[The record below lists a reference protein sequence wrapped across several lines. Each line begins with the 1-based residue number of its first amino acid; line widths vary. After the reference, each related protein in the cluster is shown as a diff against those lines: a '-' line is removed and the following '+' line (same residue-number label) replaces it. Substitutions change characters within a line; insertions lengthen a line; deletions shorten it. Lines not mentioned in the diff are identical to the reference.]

1 MKRVTV
7 IIPNYNGLK
16 FLDPCMSALGKQT
29 YRDFCVIVVDNGST
43 DGSVEKLKELEKT
56 GIRSDAGTIP
66 VKAVYLPEN
75 TGFSGAVNEGL
86 RQTDSEF
93 VILLNNDT
101 EADPCYMEKMMD
113 VMAADPHGRVAAV
126 SPLMLS
132 LRDPSVIDS
141 AGDGYAVCGW
151 AYQRGVGR
159 PADRPE
165 FARPSAIFSACAGA
179 ALYRKSALDKIA
191 QGEGAE
197 KWWFDP
203 EFFAYLEDVDVS
215 WRLLL
220 SGYRSR
226 YEPSAKVLHAGSA
239 TSGSR
244 YNDFKVRLAAR
255 NNVYVTVKNIPLL
268 KLLTHLPFLFF
279 GTAVK
284 QLFFIVN
291 GFGASYCKGFF
302 EGVIKIPRIWQHR
315 SRFSF
320 RRLPNFVRAEIL
332 MIRDTV
338 LYARDL
344 FCRKVL
350 KR

>member
-1 MKRVTV
+1 MKKVTV

-29 YRDFCVIVVDNGST
+29 YRDFCVIIVDNGST

-66 VKAVYLPEN
+66 VKAVYLSEN

-132 LRDPSVIDS
+132 LKDPSVIDS

-179 ALYRKSALDKIA
+179 ALYRKSALDKIV
-191 QGEGAE
+191 QGEGTGR
-197 KWWFDP
+197 WWFDP

-215 WRLLL
+215 YRLLL
-220 SGYRSR
+220 SGYRSV
-226 YEPSAKVLHAGSA
+226 YEPAAKVLHAGSA

-244 YNDFKVRLAAR
+244 YNPFKVRLAAR
-255 NNVYVTVKNIPLL
+255 NNVYLNVKNMPLL
-268 KLLTHLPFLFF
+268 QLLINLPFLLA
-279 GTAVK
+279 GVLVK
-284 QLFFIVN
+284 QIFFIVI
-291 GFGASYCKGFF
+291 GFGGSYLKGFL
-302 EGVIKIPRIWQHR
+302 EGIGKIPRVWQHR

-332 MIRDTV
+332 MIRDLF